1 MKILV
6 LYCYKNIAN
15 IGLNAFLYIRV
26 IWRFYAVSGKLAKV
40 RRTVAQI
47 SSPSAPAKNAV
58 NLPFTAFDIYGRL
71 FISNTWDFLRPVH
84 NC

>member
-26 IWRFYAVSGKLAKV
+26 IWRFYAISGKLAKV

-47 SSPSAPAKNAV
+47 SSPSVPAKTQKPVLSGKRRNTGFSITCKIRFNCKFAV
-58 NLPFTAFDIYGRL
+58 
-71 FISNTWDFLRPVH
+71 
-84 NC
+84 

>member
-47 SSPSAPAKNAV
+47 SSPSAPAMFMKEKT
-58 NLPFTAFDIYGRL
+58 LLGFL
-71 FISNTWDFLRPVH
+71 FFILYKINRFIKEFVENT
-84 NC
+84 

>member
-47 SSPSAPAKNAV
+47 SSPSAPASYLDK
-58 NLPFTAFDIYGRL
+58 
-71 FISNTWDFLRPVH
+71 PVH
-84 NC
+84 ENVSRFVLYKSVKINKIVKDTE